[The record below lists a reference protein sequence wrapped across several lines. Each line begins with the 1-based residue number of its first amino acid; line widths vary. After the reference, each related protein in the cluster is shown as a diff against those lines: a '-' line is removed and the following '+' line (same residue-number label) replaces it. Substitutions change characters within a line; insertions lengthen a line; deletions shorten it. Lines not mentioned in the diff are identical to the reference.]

1 MSENLLLVIGSQF
14 GEEKKEKFID
24 LLSNQYDYVVRYQ
37 GCGNANRLF
46 NFNNKL
52 FKLNLIP
59 SAIFNPRNRIVL
71 SQGVFINPNVLL
83 EELNILNNNQV
94 LTNNLYISDKS
105 HIIFNFHI
113 EMDKLLGEL
122 NGEEKNE
129 IVYKG
134 VSSCSSDKVLKLG
147 IRICD
152 LFDFN
157 LLPHFLY

>member
-14 GEEKKEKFID
+14 GEEKKEKFTD

-83 EELNILNNNQV
+83 EELNILNRMV
-94 LTNNLYISDKS
+94 
-105 HIIFNFHI
+105 
-113 EMDKLLGEL
+113 
-122 NGEEKNE
+122 
-129 IVYKG
+129 
-134 VSSCSSDKVLKLG
+134 
-147 IRICD
+147 
-152 LFDFN
+152 
-157 LLPHFLY
+157 